1 MKLFFLKFISRFK
14 KPVTWIIFSL
24 LFLFLAFSLAF
35 LGLYIDINIIH
46 PISLIITYSILL
58 FIVLPIFSAYLGMY
72 LENVC
77 FLRIFSWMEEF
88 IKDSK
93 QNDAILNTVQTQW
106 QQYMQ
111 QREERKHELSN
122 SIQESNNIY
131 NSFVHEEQNLMQ
143 CLTTLVTSFGEQ
155 ITKVENMQIA
165 LDDIAN
171 SVKNVVQDSAE
182 SVDTSKALEDDA
194 KRGGDVVQQI
204 IRHMNKITQTVSK
217 SAKVIEE
224 LGKSAETIVD
234 IISVIEDIADQTNLL
249 ALNAAIEAAR
259 AGQHSRGFGVVADQI
274 RSLAEKTTHATKEI
288 ATNLSSIQEKTA
300 RAVESMGEGIQEID
314 KGAGFAVQAGVSLRK
329 IVSSSK
335 QMSNII
341 NKISQATQKESL
353 NVIAFLSYIDDIKT
367 TMQNIANGNQSTL
380 MNINHLENEMT
391 KLKQAL
397 ENFFIIWENH
407 FFDQKIISLHVD
419 SHAELIQKSQNFIKL
434 GKKLQQIVQSKP
446 QIDEQNASN

>member
-14 KPVTWIIFSL
+14 KPITWIIFSL
-24 LFLFLAFSLAF
+24 LLLFLAFSFAF
-35 LGLYIDINIIH
+35 FWLYIDINIIH
-46 PISLIITYSILL
+46 PISLIITYSILF
-58 FIVLPIFSAYLGMY
+58 FIILPIFSAYLGIY
-72 LENVC
+72 IENIC
-77 FLRIFSWMEEF
+77 FLKILSWVEEF
-88 IKDSK
+88 VKDSQ

-106 QQYMQ
+106 QQYVQ

-131 NSFVHEEQNLMQ
+131 NNLVHEEQNLMQ
-143 CLTTLVTSFGEQ
+143 CLTTFVTSFGEQ

-171 SVKNVVQDSAE
+171 SVKNVVQDSVE

-194 KRGGDVVQQI
+194 KRGGDVIQQI

-224 LGKSAETIVD
+224 LGQSAETIVD

-341 NKISQATQKESL
+341 TKISEATQKESL
-353 NVIAFLSYIDDIKT
+353 NVIAFLSFIDDIKT
-367 TMQNIANGNQSTL
+367 TMKNIANGNQNTL
-380 MNINHLENEMT
+380 TNITHLENEMS
-391 KLKQAL
+391 KLKQIL
-397 ENFFIIWENH
+397 EKFFSIWENQ

-419 SHAELIQKSQNFIKL
+419 SHTELIQKSQSFVKL
-434 GKKLQQIVQSKP
+434 GKKLQQI
-446 QIDEQNASN
+446 NAN

>member
-1 MKLFFLKFISRFK
+1 MKLFFLKFILRFK
-14 KPVTWIIFSL
+14 KPITWIIFSL
-24 LFLFLAFSLAF
+24 LFLFLVFSLAF
-35 LGLYIDINIIH
+35 GVFYIDINIMY
-46 PISLIITYSILL
+46 PISLVVTYSILL
-58 FIVLPIFSAYLGMY
+58 CIVLPIFSAYLGMY
-72 LENVC
+72 IENVC
-77 FLRIFSWMEEF
+77 FLRILSLIEDF
-88 IKDSK
+88 IKDSQ

-106 QQYMQ
+106 QQYIQ

-143 CLTTLVTSFGEQ
+143 CLTTFVTSFGEQ
-155 ITKVENMQIA
+155 ITKVENVQIA

-224 LGKSAETIVD
+224 LGQSAETIVD

-341 NKISQATQKESL
+341 NKISEATQKESL
-353 NVIAFLSYIDDIKT
+353 NVIAFLSFIDDIKS
-367 TMQNIANGNQSTL
+367 TMKNIANENQNTL
-380 MNINHLENEMT
+380 MNITHLEDEMSN
-391 KLKQAL
+391 LKQIL
-397 ENFFIIWENH
+397 EKFFSIWENY

-419 SHAELIQKSQNFIKL
+419 SHTELIQKSQSFIKL
-434 GKKLQQIVQSKP
+434 GEKLQQVLQSMP
-446 QIDEQNASN
+446 QNNA